1 MDNLGGEESLSATA
15 SSWRRSAE
23 DDRDRRRVI
32 DTTNDFSEAPENSAS
47 RSNHPSSRSLVVL
60 AFLFILGIALSHAVA
75 SGYEST
81 KRPLGTET
89 NNISSSNDKRIVNE
103 KSEQNPLSTTT
114 PADEEEKMEGITT
127 AVLTRASQLS
137 VLIAQLDASD
147 VVEVYVVTRLAHLS
161 NMGSKVGAGSTGGNG
176 NGKIRRI
183 LDESKAANSSKIAV
197 EPKTVVSE
205 SMRSSPQVL
214 SMSGEGNINL
224 PSGPVRIHKP
234 ALAFRYR
241 PRVVSHEEFSSS
253 SSSPHEHRKYFELTL
268 EYGPERTGATR
279 TFESLPVIQMDTE
292 LMAEAGNDDFGK
304 FATWS
309 NDGRVYYST
318 HISDEWSDAY
328 YMTSITGVVVEKII
342 QRAAEYN
349 NKRPRYQP
357 FEVISKPSGKLLL
370 KSSSADDFVW
380 EMFHDLADLYVEIDP
395 LLVPARGRVQFYVS
409 DPDENETNEQEGDQ
423 REKLIGGDET
433 NGGDKYSKTKTK
445 AMNPNVQMV
454 TGTLEASRA
463 AVFYEKFANCASAIK
478 TGKI

>member
-23 DDRDRRRVI
+23 DDRDRRRVV

-197 EPKTVVSE
+197 EPKIVASE

-214 SMSGEGNINL
+214 SKSGEGNINL

-409 DPDENETNEQEGDQ
+409 DPDENEINEQEGDQ
-423 REKLIGGDET
+423 RERLIGGDET

>member
-1 MDNLGGEESLSATA
+1 MDNLGGEEFLSAT
-15 SSWRRSAE
+15 SAE

-32 DTTNDFSEAPENSAS
+32 DTNYDFSEAPENSAS
-47 RSNHPSSRSLVVL
+47 HSNHHSSRSLVVM

-81 KRPLGTET
+81 RPLGTET
-89 NNISSSNDKRIVNE
+89 NNISSSNDKRSVHE
-103 KSEQNPLSTTT
+103 KSEQNLLGTMT
-114 PADEEEKMEGITT
+114 PADKEEEMEGITT
-127 AVLTRASQLS
+127 AVLSRASQLS
-137 VLIAQLDASD
+137 TLIAQLDASD

-161 NMGSKVGAGSTGGNG
+161 NMGSTGNTGGNG
-176 NGKIRRI
+176 TGKRRRM
-183 LDESKAANSSKIAV
+183 LDESKAVVSSKSV
-197 EPKTVVSE
+197 TDSKTVASE

-214 SMSGEGNINL
+214 SKSGEGIPTTTSTAATANINL
-224 PSGPVRIHKP
+224 PSGPVRIHKT

-241 PRVVSHEEFSSS
+241 PRVASHKEFSSFV
-253 SSSPHEHRKYFELTL
+253 SSPHEHRKYFELTL

-292 LMAEAGNDDFGK
+292 LMAEAGTDDFGK

-318 HISDEWSDAY
+318 QISDEWSEAY

-357 FEVISKPSGKLLL
+357 FEVISKPSDKLLL

-380 EMFHDLADLYVEIDP
+380 DMFHDLADLYVEIDP
-395 LLVPARGRVQFYVS
+395 LLVPPRGRVQFYVY
-409 DPDENETNEQEGDQ
+409 DPDESEIEEQEGDQ
-423 REKLIGGDET
+423 RERLIGGDET

-463 AVFYEKFANCASAIK
+463 AVFYEKFFDCANAIK
-478 TGKI
+478 TGK

>member
-1 MDNLGGEESLSATA
+1 MDNLEGEESLSATS

-32 DTTNDFSEAPENSAS
+32 DTTNTTHDFIEPPENNAS
-47 RSNHPSSRSLVVL
+47 HSNHPSSRSLVVL
-60 AFLFILGIALSHAVA
+60 AFLFILGIALSHTVV
-75 SGYEST
+75 SGYKST
-81 KRPLGTET
+81 KRPLGTEI
-89 NNISSSNDKRIVNE
+89 NNISSSNDKRSVNE
-103 KSEQNPLSTTT
+103 KSEQNLIGTTTT
-114 PADEEEKMEGITT
+114 PADEEQKMEGITT
-127 AVLTRASQLS
+127 AVLSRASQLS

-183 LDESKAANSSKIAV
+183 LDESKAANSSKIAT
-197 EPKTVVSE
+197 EPKTVATA
-205 SMRSSPQVL
+205 
-214 SMSGEGNINL
+214 NINL
-224 PSGPVRIHKP
+224 PSGPVRIHKT

-241 PRVVSHEEFSSS
+241 PRVASHEEFSSTS
-253 SSSPHEHRKYFELTL
+253 SSLPHEHRKYFELTL

-292 LMAEAGNDDFGK
+292 LMAEAGNNDFGK

-318 HISDEWSDAY
+318 QISDEWSDAY

-409 DPDENETNEQEGDQ
+409 DPDDSEIKEQEGDQ
-423 REKLIGGDET
+423 RERLIGGDET

-454 TGTLEASRA
+454 TGTIEASRA
-463 AVFYEKFANCASAIK
+463 AVFYEKFFDCANAIK
-478 TGKI
+478 TGKDV

>member
-23 DDRDRRRVI
+23 DDRDRRRV
-32 DTTNDFSEAPENSAS
+32 NDFSEAPENSAS

-81 KRPLGTET
+81 KRHVGTET
-89 NNISSSNDKRIVNE
+89 NNISPSNDKRIVNE
-103 KSEQNPLSTTT
+103 KSEQNPLSTTTT

-197 EPKTVVSE
+197 EPKTVASE

-214 SMSGEGNINL
+214 SKSGEGNINL

-241 PRVVSHEEFSSS
+241 PRVVSHEEFSSSS

-409 DPDENETNEQEGDQ
+409 DPDENEMNEQEGDQ
-423 REKLIGGDET
+423 RERLIGDDEN

>member
-23 DDRDRRRVI
+23 DDRDRRRVV